1 MSKMG
6 VRSTPSNQPTRARP
20 ATTRPKS
27 PTRTHTVPKYAEKT
41 PSFKSRPPT
50 RPMPKPVPVRPLSH
64 ELNRRVA
71 TTVAAPARKPG
82 VPYRTAQAA
91 SKPAPKPPVPRA
103 APPKPVTAVVRPA
116 APKQSIRKPIAAV
129 PKRTQPHLPPSDVAS
144 PSRPMTYAQAAASPA
159 KSSASFMR
167 STAAMQAKQRSTLKV
182 RGAVDSK
189 KLQQDEIR
197 QRIFARRQGLAHGAQ
212 RDTPDT
218 LRRLR
223 EAKAPA
229 LTIPVTPPFLKRHPS
244 RPPKSPMLTS
254 AQREAIEV
262 ARARQQFLE
271 EQKRRREQWEKKKA
285 AMNRAQ

>member
-1 MSKMG
+1 
-6 VRSTPSNQPTRARP
+6 
-20 ATTRPKS
+20 
-27 PTRTHTVPKYAEKT
+27 
-41 PSFKSRPPT
+41 
-50 RPMPKPVPVRPLSH
+50 
-64 ELNRRVA
+64 
-71 TTVAAPARKPG
+71 
-82 VPYRTAQAA
+82 
-91 SKPAPKPPVPRA
+91 
-103 APPKPVTAVVRPA
+103 
-116 APKQSIRKPIAAV
+116 
-129 PKRTQPHLPPSDVAS
+129 
-144 PSRPMTYAQAAASPA
+144 
-159 KSSASFMR
+159 
-167 STAAMQAKQRSTLKV
+167 MQAKQRSTLKV